1 VNTSTLGT
9 KQQLELHDLDVDYAG
24 VKMQS
29 FQIHGRD
36 ALILPCLGRT
46 EKDQGAK
53 GLQGTT
59 VEDSMSMVHLSY
71 GMKNPCSPHLRSES
85 AIIAGI
91 AKASLP
97 NTATPWEEYPADYN
111 RLRDKVAEAIEG
123 FECFNR
129 RVRQPLGFRLKQP
142 ARELVFLTSTG
153 RANLSSA
160 SLADAAPKSGRLL
173 LGTVR
178 SHDQWNT
185 TIYSDD
191 DR

>member
-1 VNTSTLGT
+1 MNTSTLGT
-9 KQQLELHDLDVDYAG
+9 KQRLELHDLDGDYAG

-53 GLQGTT
+53 ELQGIT

-97 NTATPWEEYPADYN
+97 NTATPWEEYAADYN
-111 RLRDKVAEAIEG
+111 LLRDKVAEAGEG
-123 FECFNR
+123 FEPSIR
-129 RVRQPLGFRLKQP
+129 RPPDYEPCCSPTRSGAHCIR
-142 ARELVFLTSTG
+142 
-153 RANLSSA
+153 RAHR
-160 SLADAAPKSGRLL
+160 ADAKKCS
-173 LGTVR
+173 V
-178 SHDQWNT
+178 
-185 TIYSDD
+185 
-191 DR
+191 